1 MCLLLEGLEVHMC
14 PEMLNAGM
22 DRSVVTSYDQYIED
36 ILRRLEVVNEELQD
50 NNMMW
55 QKLVRI

>member
-1 MCLLLEGLEVHMC
+1 MC